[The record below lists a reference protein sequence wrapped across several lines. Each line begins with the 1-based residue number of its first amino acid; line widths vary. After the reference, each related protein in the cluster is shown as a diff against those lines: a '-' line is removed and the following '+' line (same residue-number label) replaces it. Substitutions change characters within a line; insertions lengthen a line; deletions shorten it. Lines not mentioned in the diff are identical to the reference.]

1 MSAERLHGNLSPCL
15 AEFGAASGK
24 DVLLKVLNQ
33 KLLTKARHEDSQ
45 VGMGVWYGWGWGCG
59 MGGDVGVVWV
69 VIWAGACT

>member
-24 DVLLKVLNQ
+24 DVLFKVLNQ

-45 VGMGVWYGWGWGCG
+45 VGGAWMEVW
-59 MGGDVGVVWV
+59 
-69 VIWAGACT
+69 AHCT